1 MMSIFIIDQ
10 LMSNDAIYTISSLIL
25 ASLVTR
31 VIFLRHYRFKLPVV
45 NGRKWYEIGYDQAK
59 KRFLANAEGLMKSG
73 FEKFGDAFYFFTDQ
87 RYRMILSPKY
97 ANANDNIPRLFDIEE
112 LIKSQQEF
120 QAHIRGFEPLL
131 DMGSDSGIVME
142 TITSK
147 ISPNLDSLVGS
158 LSEEAAVAIQ
168 RNWTDKSDWNNVK
181 LRNSLS
187 SIISQVSSRSFLGE
201 ELCRNPAW
209 LEVSVAYSNQMF
221 TTARELRGWP
231 KILRP
236 LISIFL
242 PSCRRLRGLLEEARL
257 LLAPFIAK
265 RKSAGAFVQQGSV
278 SEPGKS
284 IDAMDWLDEV
294 ARGRPYDPLLA
305 QLGLS
310 FVTID
315 TTTDSLF
322 NLLCDLSANEEL
334 LKALRD
340 EIVGVIG
347 AEPISKPSLQKLKIM
362 DSVMKESQRMRPPL
376 IVSMQRTAKEKVI
389 LPDGLKIPKGTSVAV
404 AAINMMDSTVWPQSE
419 TFDGYR
425 FMKMRQNPKEATSA
439 LFVTTSPKHLGFG
452 HGKQACPDRFFAA
465 IELKVLLCHILL
477 KYDFQVCATPS
488 QQTQRHG
495 FHILPNPNVEISVKR
510 REAEIQLNTSGL

>member
-1 MMSIFIIDQ
+1 MMSSFIIDQ
-10 LMSNDAIYTISSLIL
+10 LMSNDAIYTISFLIL

-45 NGRKWYEIGYDQAK
+45 NGRKWNEIGYDQAK
-59 KRFLANAEGLMKSG
+59 KRFLADAEGLMKSV

-97 ANANDNIPRLFDIEE
+97 ANVIRNDERLSLALTHAE
-112 LIKSQQEF
+112 EF

-131 DMGSDSGIVME
+131 DMGSDSGILME

-168 RNWTDKSDWNNVK
+168 RNWTDKSGRFEAK
-181 LRNSLS
+181 NSAEIPPGL
-187 SIISQVSSRSFLGE
+187 
-201 ELCRNPAW
+201 
-209 LEVSVAYSNQMF
+209 
-221 TTARELRGWP
+221 
-231 KILRP
+231 
-236 LISIFL
+236 
-242 PSCRRLRGLLEEARL
+242 RLRGLLEEARL

-315 TTTDSLF
+315 TTTDFLF

-389 LPDGLKIPKGTSVAV
+389 FTRRAQ
-404 AAINMMDSTVWPQSE
+404 DS
-419 TFDGYR
+419 
-425 FMKMRQNPKEATSA
+425 
-439 LFVTTSPKHLGFG
+439 
-452 HGKQACPDRFFAA
+452 
-465 IELKVLLCHILL
+465 
-477 KYDFQVCATPS
+477 
-488 QQTQRHG
+488 QRHLCRGRSYQYDG
-495 FHILPNPNVEISVKR
+495 FNRLASK
-510 REAEIQLNTSGL
+510 

>member
-1 MMSIFIIDQ
+1 MSSFIIDQ
-10 LMSNDAIYTISSLIL
+10 LMSNDAIYTISFLIL

-45 NGRKWYEIGYDQAK
+45 NGRKWNEIGYDQAK
-59 KRFLANAEGLMKSG
+59 KRFLADAEGLMKSV

-97 ANANDNIPRLFDIEE
+97 ANVIRNDERLSLALTHAE
-112 LIKSQQEF
+112 EF

-131 DMGSDSGIVME
+131 DMGSDSGILME

-168 RNWTDKSDWNNVK
+168 RNWTDKSDWNN
-181 LRNSLS
+181 
-187 SIISQVSSRSFLGE
+187 VSSRSFLGE

-315 TTTDSLF
+315 TTTDFLF

-376 IVSMQRTAKEKVI
+376 IGKRCALLSCRLLF
-389 LPDGLKIPKGTSVAV
+389 LPDGLKNPKGTSVAV

-425 FMKMRQNPKEATSA
+425 FMNMRQNPKEATSA

-452 HGKQACPDRFFAA
+452 HGKQACPGRFFAA